1 MHIHDTAVTPIE
13 FVINDA
19 SYRPGLYVCAP
30 VKDPIFFQ
38 FASSAPSDLAD
49 CKWELVA
56 TRRQQEGAAQFDA
69 WLDVRSVCGPSI
81 GRALLAVAA
90 LPLEQDLCHKADAA
104 WLGGACLGPPDNP
117 RLGRLGLGG
126 DGHCHV
132 L

>member
-1 MHIHDTAVTPIE
+1 MVSSLRTSTLGV
-13 FVINDA
+13 DA
-19 SYRPGLYVCAP
+19 WLDAWL
-30 VKDPIFFQ
+30 DAQ
-38 FASSAPSDLAD
+38 FDAQFDAQLDVQFD
-49 CKWELVA
+49 
-56 TRRQQEGAAQFDA
+56 AQFDA

-104 WLGGACLGPPDNP
+104 WLGGACLGPPDNR